1 MTRRRAGMV
10 LLLAQVALMGSLGLK
25 LVVDRARLPRAWA
38 RTLPFDPATPLRG
51 RYVRLAVEIP
61 MATPV
66 SDGAT
71 YAQAGVRLRQ
81 VDGRLVGE
89 IDSTADV
96 PRVQLGREGGGWP
109 RLTEPVAFFI
119 AEHIPDPSTRAAGEE
134 LWVELTLPAKGWP
147 RPIRLG
153 VMRAG
158 TLTPL
163 ELR

>member
-38 RTLPFDPATPLRG
+38 RTLPFDPSTPLRG

-61 MATPV
+61 MAAPV
-66 SDGAT
+66 SEEAT

-96 PRVQLGREGGGWP
+96 PRVQLGREGG
-109 RLTEPVAFFI
+109 
-119 AEHIPDPSTRAAGEE
+119 DPG
-134 LWVELTLPAKGWP
+134 
-147 RPIRLG
+147 G
-153 VMRAG
+153 VVSA
-158 TLTPL
+158 
-163 ELR
+163 